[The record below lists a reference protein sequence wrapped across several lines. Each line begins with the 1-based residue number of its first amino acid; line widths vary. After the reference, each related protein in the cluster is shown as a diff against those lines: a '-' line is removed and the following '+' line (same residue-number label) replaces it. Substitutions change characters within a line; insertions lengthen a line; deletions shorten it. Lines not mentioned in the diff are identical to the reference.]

1 VARLIRRA
9 LVRRGLWW
17 LLLAIVLGAGY
28 LYAREYIRRHP
39 QDVPWTRLDLRHP
52 IGLFTV
58 QKLAALGDR
67 PAQCRALLSEAGI
80 GDQPAPPRRAGGGC
94 GYVDGMR
101 LAENGRTVAFRPA
114 GAITSCPVAAA
125 LALFERGVLQP
136 AARRHFGSR
145 VTIIDHSGSYSCRR
159 INGRPEGAFS
169 EHATADAIDITGFR
183 LADGTEIRVVRDWRG
198 DGPES
203 GFLHDVRDGACDL
216 FATILSPDYNAA
228 HYDHLHFDQ
237 AERGKAGWSLC
248 R

>member
-1 VARLIRRA
+1 MARLIRRA
-9 LVRRGLWW
+9 LWW
-17 LLLAIVLGAGY
+17 LLLAIVLGAAY

-39 QDVPWTRLDLRHP
+39 QDVPWTRFDLRHP

-67 PAQCRALLSEAGI
+67 SAQCRALLSEAGI
-80 GDQPAPPRRAGGGC
+80 GDQPAPPKLGGDGC
-94 GYVDGMR
+94 GYIDGMR
-101 LAENGRTVAFRPA
+101 LGEEGRTAAFRPA

-125 LALFERGVLQP
+125 LALFERDVLQP

-145 VTIIDHSGSYSCRR
+145 VTVIDHAGSYSCRR
-159 INGRPEGAFS
+159 IYGRSEGAFS

-183 LADGTEIRVVRDWRG
+183 LADGTRVSVVRDWGG

-203 GFLHDVRDGACDL
+203 RFLRDVRDGACDL
-216 FATILSPDYNAA
+216 FATTLSPDYNAA
-228 HYDHLHFDQ
+228 HHDHLHFDQ